1 MSLRD
6 LDDRIVPRMAEAL
19 DRVARLFPKP
29 PEPTGPLP
37 VILRLRRLD
46 DRWTAAGP
54 LAVLRDVPQL
64 GALLIGALLLVNG
77 VTAGNR
83 VDRRPGTE
91 AGQPGAVEDLLPFD
105 GTLGPGLGE
114 KVDSYVAE
122 TKATLRRYAPGRPDG
137 TVIAVISF
145 TAYRTPEQVA
155 EIVGPLQVRRILD
168 RPPVKLPEGAPRQAA
183 LQDVVNG
190 SKRMFVRH
198 AIEREREAR
207 NLRGVID
214 TNDHDPAQ
222 KAEDTKNEAIALREA
237 KLLRGPCACIY
248 GVVVRARLRL
258 LMDALNLPGIRTI
271 DISNVDAKL
280 DEFTYSALLPE
291 EKTVHTNANQE

>member
-6 LDDRIVPRMAEAL
+6 LDDRIVPRLAEAL

-91 AGQPGAVEDLLPFD
+91 AAEPGAVEDLLPYD

-114 KVDSYVAE
+114 KVPAYITE
-122 TKATLRRYAPGRPDG
+122 TKVTLRRYAPGRPDG

-145 TAYRTPEQVA
+145 DAYRTPEQVRD
-155 EIVGPLQVRRILD
+155 IVGPLQVRRILY
-168 RPPVKLPEGAPRQAA
+168 RPPVKLPEGQPRQAA

-190 SKRMFVRH
+190 SKKVFARH

-280 DEFTYSALLPE
+280 EEFTYTALLPE
-291 EKTVHTNANQE
+291 EKVFHTGANQQ